1 MLPKKRK
8 KYYLCIWLLTKENEM
23 SLIRVILCVIFLP
36 LAVIDKGC
44 GSILITLLLTLCGWV
59 PGVIAALII
68 NNNSK

>member
-1 MLPKKRK
+1 
-8 KYYLCIWLLTKENEM
+8 M
-23 SLIRVILCVIFLP
+23 SLIRVILCVIFPP